1 MLDYR
6 TDGPL
11 AWITL
16 NRPPHNAMV
25 RGMYEELRGLLAA
38 AAADDAVRAVILHG
52 AGRSFSVGGDIDDFA
67 GIGGLADR
75 RDYMLDAM
83 SAFQAVENC
92 PLPVIAAVH
101 GYALGGG
108 CELAIVADVVI
119 ADETAR
125 FGTPEATVGLTPGP
139 GIARGL
145 AQCNLHWMKLM
156 VLAAE
161 QLDAHEAR
169 LAGIVNR
176 VVPEGEHVVAA
187 EALATRMA
195 GLAPM
200 ALEAGKRLLN
210 GTATEAW
217 RQAID
222 HIVVLQSSEDF
233 QEGIAAF
240 RERREPRFTGR

>member
-1 MLDYR
+1 MLEYR
-6 TDGPL
+6 VAGPI

-16 NRPPHNAMV
+16 DRPPHNAMV
-25 RGMYEELRGLLAA
+25 RSMYAELRGLLARA
-38 AAADDAVRAVILHG
+38 AGEGAVRAVILHG

-67 GIGGLADR
+67 TIGGLADR

-83 SAFQAVENC
+83 SAFQAVEEC

-101 GYALGGG
+101 GFALGGG
-108 CELAIVADVVI
+108 CELAMVADVVI

-156 VLAAE
+156 VLGAE
-161 QLDAHEAR
+161 QLDAREAR

-176 VVPEGEHVVAA
+176 VVPEGEHVAAA

-195 GLAPM
+195 GLAPL

-210 GTATEAW
+210 DNAPQAW
-217 RQAID
+217 RHAID
-222 HIVVLQSSEDF
+222 HIVVLQSTDDF

-240 RERREPRFTGR
+240 RERREPRFNRR